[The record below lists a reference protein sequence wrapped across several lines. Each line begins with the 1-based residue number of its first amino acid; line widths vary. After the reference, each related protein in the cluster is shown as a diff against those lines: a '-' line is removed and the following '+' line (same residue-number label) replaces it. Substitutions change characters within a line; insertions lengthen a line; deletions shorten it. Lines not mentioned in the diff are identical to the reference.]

1 MTSMRINLS
10 NHPQWVLLIGGAGYI
25 GSVLT
30 RRMLATGLRVR
41 VLDRLLYDN
50 GESIA
55 DVFDHPNFQFIRG
68 DFRDQGTIEKALD
81 QVGSVVQL
89 AALVGDPI
97 CKKYQDEAKDI
108 NRDGLIRMLELPA
121 MKAVERFVFLSTCSN
136 YGLQDDDTPVTEEGR
151 LNPVSLYA
159 ETKVAV
165 ERYLLDNVADLPFS
179 PTILRLST
187 AFGLSPRMR
196 FDLTVSEFTRDLALG
211 KDLLVYDEKTWR
223 PYAHVQDISRTIET
237 VLASPE
243 QTVRGQVFNVG
254 DDANN
259 YTKQM
264 IVQRVKEVLPEASFR
279 FKEGGMD
286 PRNYRVSFKKL
297 RDQLGITADYTVGGA
312 IDTLARM
319 VLKGLYLDTETRKNY
334 YGNYEIRMDS

>member
-1 MTSMRINLS
+1 M
-10 NHPQWVLLIGGAGYI
+10 
-25 GSVLT
+25 
-30 RRMLATGLRVR
+30 
-41 VLDRLLYDN
+41 
-50 GESIA
+50 
-55 DVFDHPNFQFIRG
+55 
-68 DFRDQGTIEKALD
+68 
-81 QVGSVVQL
+81 
-89 AALVGDPI
+89 GDPL
-97 CKKYQDEAKDI
+97 CKKYSDEARDI
-108 NRDGLIRMLELPA
+108 NRDGLIRMLELPG
-121 MKAVERFVFLSTCSN
+121 MQSVDRFVFLSTCSN

-165 ERYLLDNVADLPFS
+165 ERFLLDNLDSLGFS

-223 PYAHVQDISRTIET
+223 PYAHVQDISRAIEA
-237 VLASPE
+237 VLTAPE
-243 QTVRGQVFNVG
+243 ETVRGQVFNVG

-264 IVQRVKEVLPEASFR
+264 IVERVKQVLPEATFR

-297 RDQLGITADYTVGGA
+297 RDRLGMTAQYSVGDS

-319 VLKGLYLDTETRKNY
+319 VLKGFYRDIETRKNY
-334 YGNYEIRMDS
+334 YGNYEIRMN